1 MPSLAAY
8 HPQVVHFVVALL
20 IVGVLFRL
28 VSLTGRFKFTS
39 PAATTLIL
47 LGTLASVVA
56 VQSGADAHGPV
67 ERVPGARPAV
77 VEHEEW
83 GERAR
88 NAFLLISVVEL
99 LALALG
105 SRQHRYASAA
115 AMTAAVAGLGGLFVV
130 YEAAEHGGE
139 LVYGYAG
146 GVGIR
151 SGDPADVGNLVVAGV
166 YHQAMQDRTAGNP
179 DRSTEAVEWAAARY
193 PDNVELQLM
202 AIEWQTEVVK
212 DPGTALARLDA
223 LRLPEPDVRLRVRA
237 GILRAN
243 ALLAQGN
250 RSGALGV
257 LQTLKAEYP
266 TNQQIQ
272 RRIDAIEGR

>member
-28 VSLTGRFKFTS
+28 ISLTGRFKFTS

-47 LGTLASVVA
+47 LGTLASIVA
-56 VQSGADAHGPV
+56 VKSGADAHGPV

-77 VEHEEW
+77 IEHEEW

-88 NAFLLISVVEL
+88 NAFILISVFEL
-99 LALALG
+99 VALALG
-105 SRQHRYASAA
+105 SRQHRYANAA
-115 AMTAAVAGLGGLFVV
+115 AMTAAVAGLAGLAVV
-130 YEAAEHGGE
+130 HQAAEHGGE

-166 YHQAMQDRTAGNP
+166 YHQAMQDRAAGNAG
-179 DRSTEAVEWAAARY
+179 RSTEAVEWAAARY
-193 PDNVELQLM
+193 PENVELQLM
-202 AIEWQTEVVK
+202 AVEWQTEVVK
-212 DPGTALARLDA
+212 DPGTALARLDG
-223 LRLPEPDVRLRVRA
+223 LRLPESDGRLRVRA

-250 RSGALGV
+250 RSGALAV
-257 LQTLKAEYP
+257 LQTLKTEYP
-266 TNQQIQ
+266 TNQQVQ
-272 RRIDAIEGR
+272 RRIDEIEGQ